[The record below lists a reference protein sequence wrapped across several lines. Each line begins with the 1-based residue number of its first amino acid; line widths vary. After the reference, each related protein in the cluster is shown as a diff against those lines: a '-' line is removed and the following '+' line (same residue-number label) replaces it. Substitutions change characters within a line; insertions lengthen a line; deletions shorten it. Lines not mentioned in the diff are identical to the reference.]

1 MPNAGTITTR
11 RERLAV
17 CASHKFTLAFEN
29 TIAADYVTNKLFEV
43 WSVGSVP
50 VYLGAPNVA
59 DFAPSRRSYIDVTDF
74 DGPMDLARYLNHL
87 DEHDDEYEEY
97 LEWKRTG
104 PDDAFL
110 EMLAS
115 VDDAVFCRIAE
126 AVHADRDRLAGT
138 GRDANDA

>member
-1 MPNAGTITTR
+1 MT
-11 RERLAV
+11 V
-17 CASHKFTLAFEN
+17 CACHKFTLAFEN

-43 WSVGSVP
+43 WSAGSVP

-59 DFAPSRRSYIDVTDF
+59 EFAPSRRSYIDVTDF
-74 DGPMDLARYLNHL
+74 DGPVDLARYLNHL
-87 DEHDDEYEEY
+87 DENEDEYEEY

-115 VDDAVFCRIAE
+115 VDDGVFCRIAE
-126 AVHADRDRLAGT
+126 AVCADRDRLVDS
-138 GRDANDA
+138 GRDANET